1 MIYILSIIGVLIL
14 AALYRFF
21 PNKKIFTYFCFL
33 LIIVFCVSAFIQYKT
48 SEQRIMT
55 REQIEEIRL
64 QQNIFGNWY
73 AEYQKDIDALD
84 RNWQLYYQIVESLKT
99 AEIYEYS
106 TYEQLQD
113 LKLSAVDEQLKIYD
127 LEVPKELDDE
137 CHILLAEVIKK
148 TKIYSDAQ
156 VKIISAVCS
165 AANPDNSEN
174 FDLQVLNKFIKEIT
188 IRESPAGLFTAK
200 EISEIRDRLT
210 VPGEGGKDEEL

>member
-73 AEYQKDIDALD
+73 AEYQKDIEVLD

-156 VKIISAVCS
+156 VKIISAVCG

>member
-137 CHILLAEVIKK
+137 CHIILAEVIKK